1 LKRKKEDKNDIIC
14 SYCKNSG
21 THEVKFLKKKQ
32 AEENGNDE
40 INSVAGEATD
50 VALTRMTLSDK
61 IGSNNC
67 IDRSG
72 SSCHF

>member
-1 LKRKKEDKNDIIC
+1 MYLLQDFKT
-14 SYCKNSG
+14 SG
-21 THEVKFLKKKQ
+21 IHEVKFLKILKKKQ